1 MAGDCSHS
9 LYLNGD
15 AESWIG
21 SKGIEYG
28 FGEKVIWNY
37 FEITIRKNELEELQF
52 TNTKKKKVYYKLLYA
67 KQFFMAMISKT
78 TFGTLF

>member
-1 MAGDCSHS
+1 MACDSGYT
-9 LYLNGD
+9 LYLNSD

-52 TNTKKKKVYYKLLYA
+52 TNTKKKKVNYILLYA
-67 KQFFMAMISKT
+67 KQFLIAMISKT